1 VKTNKPK
8 TLRKAWPKVRPY
20 VKHGKLYYVVD
31 LRRKHYKGPQ
41 LKWFSDREIALK
53 HAADMADK
61 VSKSGIESIADA
73 DDAAKLKAWGEQCA
87 VYGKTLEQAMD
98 AALELFAKE
107 KSVKDSPYMAEL
119 LSVWLDDKITGLR
132 TLRPKTI
139 ESIRDMVKRFKI
151 DFGMARVKEIDS
163 TRIES
168 YLKSRKVSDQT
179 RLNICRYLQQFFNWS
194 INKGHFV
201 GVNPAISV
209 KKEIHVDAGSPAYF
223 NIEQCKALLNAAQME
238 KHKPLL
244 AYIALGLFAGIRPE
258 EVEKMTWEKNIK
270 MDAKEIHLFRDKT
283 KTKKDRYIQ
292 MSENLHKWLEHC
304 EKIKPLVPSANLQ
317 NMRVRLVKEAGIQ
330 WVADGLRHSFATYYY
345 AKEMKDGGKNL
356 EILRS
361 IMGNS
366 PNVIEKFY
374 KGAISKTEVDKFWS
388 LLPN

>member
-258 EVEKMTWEKNIK
+258 EVEKMTWEI
-270 MDAKEIHLFRDKT
+270 T
-283 KTKKDRYIQ
+283 
-292 MSENLHKWLEHC
+292 
-304 EKIKPLVPSANLQ
+304 
-317 NMRVRLVKEAGIQ
+317 
-330 WVADGLRHSFATYYY
+330 
-345 AKEMKDGGKNL
+345 
-356 EILRS
+356 
-361 IMGNS
+361 
-366 PNVIEKFY
+366 
-374 KGAISKTEVDKFWS
+374 
-388 LLPN
+388 